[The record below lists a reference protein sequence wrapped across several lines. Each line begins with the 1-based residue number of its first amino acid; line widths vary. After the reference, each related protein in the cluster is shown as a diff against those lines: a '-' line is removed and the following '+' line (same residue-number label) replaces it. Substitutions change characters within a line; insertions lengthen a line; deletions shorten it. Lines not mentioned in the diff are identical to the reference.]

1 MGETTAFQPR
11 IATATYRVKAWRAVS
26 RIITAAKRDGSE
38 PFQGH
43 SQTSRERNGNEG
55 KWKWE
60 RKGAS
65 EGAPR
70 SRRHDTDASGTNRRN
85 DAHLTPYPT
94 AGRLHLR
101 IRGVALMELL
111 SKHDERMGGAH
122 GVRAPVRA
130 PVKAN
135 RHGNCRRRDRG
146 EDSALDQRG

>member
-1 MGETTAFQPR
+1 MGETTAFQPS
-11 IATATYRVKAWRAVS
+11 IATATSRVQAWRAVS
-26 RIITAAKRDGSE
+26 RIITAAKRERSE

-94 AGRLHLR
+94 AGHLHLR

-111 SKHDERMGGAH
+111 SKHDERMGGASQ
-122 GVRAPVRA
+122 RESPVRE
-130 PVKAN
+130 P
-135 RHGNCRRRDRG
+135 RQRPREG
-146 EDSALDQRG
+146 ESSWEL